1 MPSPTSFLAPSSN
14 FIIVFPMRVEVA
26 SHARSFA
33 RSFAW
38 REINRRESYIACC
51 GAGRHTRNGQRIHG
65 DAWCAANTGKRHFST
80 PWRNQLI
87 DPHSF
92 RPWPLSFF
100 RPADGAGN
108 FAPRQGDTTPL
119 KNVSRTCVCVWRL
132 GSWMSEWIFEKM
144 LLPLANRSFHGRAMV
159 NCVVALRASSF
170 SPSPPSSFFLLFFSP
185 LPRSASM
192 LVKTRTRIF
201 WCAYNVFARRC
212 RGIFIIFERIVKTKK
227 RFYLFIEDNNVE
239 CV

>member
-1 MPSPTSFLAPSSN
+1 MYISQAQKLPNPSPPLALNALPYLLPRP
-14 FIIVFPMRVEVA
+14 VQLHYRFPD
-26 SHARSFA
+26 ARRGRFA
-33 RSFAW
+33 RSLVRSLAW
-38 REINRRESYIACC
+38 REINRQESYIACC
-51 GAGRHTRNGQRIHG
+51 GAGRHTRTRRIHG
-65 DAWCAANTGKRHFST
+65 DAYMSPRWCAANTGKRHFST

-144 LLPLANRSFHGRAMV
+144 LLPLANRSFHGE
-159 NCVVALRASSF
+159 
-170 SPSPPSSFFLLFFSP
+170 P
-185 LPRSASM
+185 
-192 LVKTRTRIF
+192 
-201 WCAYNVFARRC
+201 W
-212 RGIFIIFERIVKTKK
+212 
-227 RFYLFIEDNNVE
+227 
-239 CV
+239 